1 MKTLSSLTTRRL
13 YLLLFLLLFILVL
26 VIIFSVTAVRFETM
40 GTDYRA
46 ALNKVNG
53 VITELHHIRLMPPE
67 QRSFDRLEERLD
79 ALSETPAITRG
90 RAEPTDDLHG
100 LVAKLKEG
108 SISFDQAVDVV
119 GSVARNLSTRFYQNR
134 KWLISIA
141 ALDII
146 LNLAAIVILLVVTLS
161 LRSATHYFYGQIG
174 RGLESMQQVLNYEQD
189 RLELIPP
196 KWEEGRRLNEA
207 VRRFTEQIDQDRTLR
222 EMELQTNIEALLPM
236 VKELIGDKIPCDRIS
251 VAFLDTQGI
260 VIAEAAI
267 SSMEKVVLEPGFTE
281 HINSTTLA
289 RVIAQKEPRIIND
302 LEAHYKTVHA
312 SISTGKILEEGIRA
326 SITVPLFFETR
337 CVGFFFISSRLKDAY
352 RKNHAYHAKRIAYT
366 IKQNLYYTFVLQ
378 QVVAESATAFVKLTE
393 KKDNETSLHILRMA
407 RYSYLIARQI
417 LNSGTYSISPRF
429 IREILWF
436 APLHDIGKIGI
447 PDSILLK
454 PGPLTP
460 AERNIM
466 ESHVTIGEEVIW
478 SMDRGLRKTM
488 EHSLL
493 RTAIDIIKSHHEKWD
508 GSGYPDG
515 LRGESIPLAGRIT
528 AIADVFDALTS
539 RRSYKEP
546 FSVEKSLGIIRNGK
560 GSHFD
565 PVVVEAFE
573 TTLPE
578 ILAFYETHKEV

>member
-26 VIIFSVTAVRFETM
+26 VILFSVTAVRFETM
-40 GTDYRA
+40 STDYRA
-46 ALNKVNG
+46 ALNKING
-53 VITELHHIRLMPPE
+53 VITELHHIRLMPSD
-67 QRSFDRLEERLD
+67 QRSFDRLEERLA
-79 ALSETPAITRG
+79 ALFETPAITRG
-90 RAEPTDDLHG
+90 RAEPTEDLHD

-119 GSVARNLSTRFYQNR
+119 GSVARNLSIRFYQNR
-134 KWLISIA
+134 KWVISIA
-141 ALDII
+141 AFDII

-236 VKELIGDKIPCDRIS
+236 VKELMGNKIPCDRIS

-281 HINSTTLA
+281 HINNTTLS

-302 LEAHYKTVHA
+302 LESHYETVHA
-312 SISTGKILEEGIRA
+312 SIATRNIIEEGIRS
-326 SITVPLFFETR
+326 SITVPLFFENR
-337 CVGFFFISSRLKDAY
+337 CVGFFFISSRMKDAY
-352 RKNHAYHAKRIAYT
+352 RKNHAYHARRIAYT

-378 QVVAESATAFVKLTE
+378 QVIAESATAFVKLTE

-407 RYSYLIARQI
+407 RYSYLTARQL
-417 LNSGTYSISPRF
+417 LNSGVYSLSPRF

-460 AERNIM
+460 AERSIM

-508 GSGYPDG
+508 GSGYPLG
-515 LRGESIPLAGRIT
+515 LKGEQIAIEARIF
-528 AIADVFDALTS
+528 AVVDVWDALCS
-539 RRSYKEP
+539 DRPYRKAWNRDKVKKYIEEQS
-546 FSVEKSLGIIRNGK
+546 GK
-560 GSHFD
+560 HFD
-565 PVVVEAFE
+565 PKIVDCFLDLIDELQPV
-573 TTLPE
+573 
-578 ILAFYETHKEV
+578 